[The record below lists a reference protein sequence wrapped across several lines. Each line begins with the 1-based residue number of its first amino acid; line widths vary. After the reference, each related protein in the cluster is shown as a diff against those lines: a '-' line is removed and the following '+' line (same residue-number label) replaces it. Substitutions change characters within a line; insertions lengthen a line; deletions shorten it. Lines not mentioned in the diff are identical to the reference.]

1 MKQSHRFLTFLSTTY
16 KGVGL
21 GAMVLVATV
30 SLGQGFHLGLTLS
43 PNTGFAVPRDFSHE
57 SVSSS
62 MHFGY
67 GFIFD
72 AKFTETYAIGTG
84 INVFHTGGVI
94 AYFASNQ
101 ANQPSAIDRVELTQ
115 RLQYVELPLT
125 FKMRTKEIGYTTY
138 WGQFGLGLGLNVR
151 AEGAERRTTVAL
163 LNDST
168 QLWEPALNAAV
179 LPESPTDISLV
190 EQTRLF
196 RPALIVG
203 LGLERRFTGTTALAL
218 GIRYNVGIR
227 NQYEDLNVV
236 QGTEAGGVLYKTDD
250 GTMNLEPQAVGMS
263 GKSGQLELLVGLMF

>member
-1 MKQSHRFLTFLSTTY
+1 MKQSHRFLTLLSTTY

-57 SVSSS
+57 SVASS

-94 AYFASNQ
+94 GYFASNQ
-101 ANQPSAIDRVELTQ
+101 ASQPSAIDRVELTQ

-151 AEGAERRTTVAL
+151 AEGGEKRTTVAL

-168 QLWEPALNAAV
+168 QLWEPAVNAAV
-179 LPESPTDISLV
+179 LPESHDISLV

-236 QGTEAGGVLYKTDD
+236 QGTEANGVLYKTDEE
-250 GTMNLEPQAVGMS
+250 TMDLMPQDVRMS

>member
-57 SVSSS
+57 SGASS

-84 INVFHTGGVI
+84 INVFHTGGAI

-236 QGTEAGGVLYKTDD
+236 QGTEADGVLYKTDD
-250 GTMNLEPQAVGMS
+250 GTMNLEPQVVGMS

>member
-1 MKQSHRFLTFLSTTY
+1 
-16 KGVGL
+16 
-21 GAMVLVATV
+21 MVLMATV

-57 SVSSS
+57 SVASS

-94 AYFASNQ
+94 GYFASNQ
-101 ANQPSAIDRVELTQ
+101 ASQPSAIDRIELTQ

-151 AEGAERRTTVAL
+151 AEGAEKRKTVAF

-168 QLWEPALNAAV
+168 QLWEPAVNAAV
-179 LPESPTDISLV
+179 IQESHDISLV

-196 RPALIVG
+196 RPALIIG
-203 LGLERRFTGTTALAL
+203 LGLERRFTGTTALVM

-236 QGTEAGGVLYKTDD
+236 QGTEANGVLYKTDEE
-250 GTMNLEPQAVGMS
+250 TMNLMPQNVRMS